1 MKRLPGIVVVAVLVV
16 VAVAGINSWTGSGPG
31 LGGTLAPGA
40 PEVVRLSPTEAL
52 AALERLPEENLVM
65 RAMSDESVRQTI
77 SMMLGGQ
84 VDLVLKKVLAG

>member
-1 MKRLPGIVVVAVLVV
+1 MSVARGSLRVVKRLPGIVVVAVLVV

-52 AALERLPEENLVM
+52 AASPLMLPEKTRKALSGDHREC
-65 RAMSDESVRQTI
+65 E
-77 SMMLGGQ
+77 
-84 VDLVLKKVLAG
+84 